1 MGFDKPEQ
9 FMPDRRTFL
18 KIAGSSAGAAALL
31 PHAAAGEAKSG
42 YPNLERLR
50 AEHEVAGIISPL
62 KTYRMMEWESHTPPE
77 EHFNINFEAALHA
90 AKDAGAEAL
99 MFYSQDH
106 WGYAHYTSDV
116 AVRHP
121 HLKVDNLGTEVSI
134 AKQLGMSA
142 ATYYSLQFNNQ
153 IVLSHPD
160 YGWTNEKG
168 ELQRW
173 DAAGM
178 SPAWT
183 RPIASMCWA

>member
-1 MGFDKPEQ
+1 MSREKSPV

-18 KIAGSSAGAAALL
+18 KIAGSGAGAAAFL
-31 PHAAAGEAKSG
+31 PRAAARPSENT
-42 YPNLERLR
+42 YPNLSQLR
-50 AEHEVAGIISPL
+50 ARHESAGIIPPL

-106 WGYAHYTSDV
+106 WGYAHYLSDV

-121 HLKVDNLGTEVSI
+121 HLKVDNLGTEVAI
-134 AKQLGMSA
+134 ANRLGIA
-142 ATYYSLQFNNQ
+142 AVTYYSLQFNNQ

-160 YGWTNEKG
+160 YGWTNEQG

-173 DAAGM
+173 DG
-178 SPAWT
+178 
-183 RPIASMCWA
+183 R